1 MEVGIALKNKQK
13 FVLTD

>member
-1 MEVGIALKNKQK
+1 MEVGIALQNKQK